1 MFLVLVCAG
10 SPFDGMPPEGAEA
23 GREPAVG
30 CGARAGAAEPA
41 VGCGARAAAVGAGRG
56 VQTHGQLAAAA
67 AIVRDFFFS
76 FLTFLISE
84 IEMYVVWIA
93 SIL

>member
-30 CGARAGAAEPA
+30 CGARA
-41 VGCGARAAAVGAGRG
+41 AAAGAGRG

>member
-1 MFLVLVCAG
+1 MRILFLVLVCAR

-41 VGCGARAAAVGAGRG
+41 VGCGARAVAAGAGRG

-67 AIVRDFFFS
+67 AIVGDFFFF
-76 FLTFLISE
+76 FLLF
-84 IEMYVVWIA
+84 
-93 SIL
+93 

>member
-1 MFLVLVCAG
+1 
-10 SPFDGMPPEGAEA
+10 MPPEGTEA
-23 GREPAVG
+23 GREPAV
-30 CGARAGAAEPA
+30 
-41 VGCGARAAAVGAGRG
+41 G

-67 AIVRDFFFS
+67 AIVGDFFFF
-76 FLTFLISE
+76 FLTFQISE

>member
-1 MFLVLVCAG
+1 
-10 SPFDGMPPEGAEA
+10 
-23 GREPAVG
+23 
-30 CGARAGAAEPA
+30 
-41 VGCGARAAAVGAGRG
+41 

-67 AIVRDFFFS
+67 AIVGDFFFF

>member
-1 MFLVLVCAG
+1 MFRCGGAVGALAG
-10 SPFDGMPPEGAEA
+10 GPPWWSAEA

-41 VGCGARAAAVGAGRG
+41 VGCGARAVAAGASHG

-67 AIVRDFFFS
+67 AIVGDFFFF

>member
-1 MFLVLVCAG
+1 MLILFLVLACAG

-41 VGCGARAAAVGAGRG
+41 VGCGARAVAAGAGHG
-56 VQTHGQLAAAA
+56 VQTHGQLAVAA
-67 AIVRDFFFS
+67 AIVGDFFFF
-76 FLTFLISE
+76 FLLF
-84 IEMYVVWIA
+84 
-93 SIL
+93 